1 MKFPQVSQLVSPV
14 SNRTPIVIQGGM
26 GVAVSSYEL
35 AKTVSQAGEL
45 GVVSGTGLDQ
55 VIARRLQSG
64 DESGD
69 VRRALAAFPD
79 QRIAADI
86 VKKYFREKG
95 RSENPTFRPTAKLS
109 LEPNTATWELVIASA
124 FVETW
129 LAKENHNGL
138 IGINL
143 WEKIQLSTL
152 GTLYGA
158 MLAGVDAVLMGAGI
172 PTEIPRVLN
181 QLSQHEVA
189 SLNIDVAGA
198 TIRYQMTLDPNL
210 FEFKKNGPLH
220 RPFFLAIVTNHV
232 LAMYLSKDESTCP
245 DGFVVERPD
254 AGGHNAPPRGKV
266 EYNQEG
272 EPIYGPRDDVDY
284 EKLRAVGLPFWMAGG
299 YSTPEKVLAAHSVG
313 ACGVQVG
320 SLFAL
325 SDESGI
331 LRHLKDQLLSN
342 LLDAVLKVK
351 TDAQASPTGFPF
363 KVAGIHQTVAEDD
376 VFRARPRLCDM
387 GYLRTAFEREP
398 GTLGYRCAAE
408 PIDAYVSKGGDEADA
423 LNRKCLCNGLMAT
436 VGIGQIRP
444 DGFEEK
450 PLLTL
455 GSDLAGPSRMIEIH
469 HKGWSAIQV
478 LEFLLDFRSE
488 NVAAAT
494 SFAQSV

>member
-1 MKFPQVSQLVSPV
+1 
-14 SNRTPIVIQGGM
+14 M

-35 AKTVSQAGEL
+35 AKTVSMTGEL

-79 QRIAADI
+79 QRIAHDI
-86 VKKYFREKG
+86 IKKYFRASG
-95 RSENPTFRPTAKLS
+95 RTENATFRPTAKLS
-109 LEPNTATWELVIASA
+109 LEPNLPTWELVIASA

-143 WEKIQLSTL
+143 LEKIQLSTL

-158 MLAGVDAVLMGAGI
+158 MLANVDAVLMGAGI
-172 PTEIPRVLN
+172 PTEIPKVLN
-181 QLSQHEVA
+181 LLAKHQPA

-198 TIRYQMTLDPNL
+198 TIKYQMTLDPER
-210 FEFKKNGPLH
+210 FEFKKNGELH
-220 RPFFLAIVTNHV
+220 RPFFFAIVTNHV
-232 LAMYLSKDESTCP
+232 LAMYLSKDEVTRP
-245 DGFVVERPD
+245 DGLIVERPD
-254 AGGHNAPPRGKV
+254 AGGHNAPPRGKI
-266 EYNQEG
+266 EYNEEG
-272 EPIYGPRDDVDY
+272 EPIYGPRDEVDY
-284 EKLRAVGLPFWMAGG
+284 EKLRAVDLPFWMAGG
-299 YSTPEKVLAAHSVG
+299 YSTPEKVREAQDVG

-325 SDESGI
+325 SHESGI
-331 LRHLKDQLLSN
+331 LRHLKDQLLAN

-351 TDAQASPTGFPF
+351 TDAKASPTGFPF
-363 KVAGIHQTVAEDD
+363 KVAGIHETVAEEE

-398 GTLGYRCAAE
+398 GSLGYRCAAE
-408 PIDAYVSKGGDEADA
+408 PIDAYISKGGEEPDA

-455 GSDLAGPSRMIEIH
+455 GSDLAGPRQMIELY
-469 HKGWSAIQV
+469 HKGWSALQV
-478 LEFLLDFRSE
+478 LEFLLSSDTLKSAE
-488 NVAAAT
+488 PV
-494 SFAQSV
+494 SLAQRG

>member
-1 MKFPQVSQLVSPV
+1 MKFPQVSTLVSPI

-35 AKTVSQAGEL
+35 AKAVSQAGEL

-64 DESGD
+64 DETGD
-69 VRRALAAFPD
+69 VRRALKEFPD

-95 RSENPTFRPTAKLS
+95 RNENPTFRPTAKLS
-109 LEPNTATWELVIASA
+109 LEPNLATWELVIASA

-129 LAKENHNGL
+129 LAKENHTGL
-138 IGINL
+138 VGINL
-143 WEKIQLSTL
+143 LEKIQLSTL

-181 QLSQHEVA
+181 HLSKHEA
-189 SLNIDVAGA
+189 SSLNIDVAGA
-198 TIRYQMTLDPNL
+198 TIRYQMTLDPNN

-232 LAMYLSKDESTCP
+232 LAMYLSKDEATCP

-299 YSTPEKVLAAHSVG
+299 YSTPEKVLEAHSVG

-363 KVAGIHQTVAEDD
+363 KVAGIHQTVAEDE

-408 PIDAYVSKGGDEADA
+408 PLDAYVSKGGDEDDA

-436 VGIGQIRP
+436 VGIGQVRP

-478 LEFLLDFRSE
+478 LEFLLNFRSE
-488 NVAAAT
+488 NVAAAA

>member
-1 MKFPQVSQLVSPV
+1 
-14 SNRTPIVIQGGM
+14 M
-26 GVAVSSYEL
+26 GVAVSSYQL
-35 AKTVSQAGEL
+35 AKAVSMAGEL

-64 DESGD
+64 DETGD

-79 QRIAADI
+79 QRIAQDI
-86 VKKYFREKG
+86 LKKYFREDG
-95 RSENPTFRPTAKLS
+95 RTTNPTFRPTAKLS
-109 LEPNTATWELVIASA
+109 LEPNLATWELVIASA

-129 LAKENHNGL
+129 LAKENHSGL

-143 WEKIQLSTL
+143 LEKIQLSTL

-172 PTEIPRVLN
+172 PTEIPKVLN
-181 QLSQHEVA
+181 LLSRHETA

-198 TIRYQMTLDPNL
+198 TIKYQMTLDPSL
-210 FEFKKNGPLH
+210 FTFKASGPLH
-220 RPFFLAIVTNHV
+220 RPFFFAIVTNHV
-232 LAMYLSKDESTCP
+232 LAMYLSKDEITRP

-266 EYNQEG
+266 EYNAEG

-284 EKLRAVGLPFWMAGG
+284 EKLQAVGLPFWMAGG
-299 YSTPEKVLAAHSVG
+299 YSTPEKVQEAHEVG
-313 ACGVQVG
+313 ACGVQIG

-325 SDESGI
+325 SNESGI
-331 LRHLKDQLLSN
+331 LRHLKDQLLNN

-363 KVAGIHQTVAEDD
+363 KVAGIHETVAEEE

-398 GTLGYRCAAE
+398 GSLGYRCAAE
-408 PIDAYVSKGGDEADA
+408 PIDAYVSKGGDE
-423 LNRKCLCNGLMAT
+423 
-436 VGIGQIRP
+436 
-444 DGFEEK
+444 
-450 PLLTL
+450 
-455 GSDLAGPSRMIEIH
+455 S
-469 HKGWSAIQV
+469 
-478 LEFLLDFRSE
+478 
-488 NVAAAT
+488 
-494 SFAQSV
+494 

>member
-1 MKFPQVSQLVSPV
+1 MKFPQVPGLLSPM

-35 AKTVSQAGEL
+35 AKTVSMAGEL

-69 VRRALAAFPD
+69 TRRALAAFPD
-79 QRIAADI
+79 QRIANDI
-86 VKKYFREKG
+86 IKKYFREGG
-95 RSENPTFRPTAKLS
+95 REQNKTFRPTAKLS
-109 LEPNTATWELVIASA
+109 LEPNLATWELVIASS

-129 LAKENHNGL
+129 LAKENHHGL
-138 IGINL
+138 VGINL
-143 WEKIQLSTL
+143 LEKIQLSTL

-181 QLSQHEVA
+181 QLSQHQPS
-189 SLNIDVAGA
+189 SLNIDVAGS
-198 TIRYQMTLDPNL
+198 TIKYQMTLDPNL
-210 FEFKKNGPLH
+210 FEFKNAGPLH

-232 LAMYLSKDESTCP
+232 LAMYLSKDEVTCP

-254 AGGHNAPPRGKV
+254 AGGHNAPPRGKI
-266 EYNQEG
+266 EYNDEG

-284 EKLRAVGLPFWMAGG
+284 DKLRAVGLPFWMAGG
-299 YSTPEKVLAAHSVG
+299 YSTPEKVQEAHDVG

-325 SDESGI
+325 SHESGI

-342 LLDAVLKVK
+342 LLDAALKVK
-351 TDAQASPTGFPF
+351 TDAKASPTGFPF
-363 KVAGIHQTVAEDD
+363 KVAGIHATIADEE

-408 PIDAYVSKGGDEADA
+408 PIDAYVTKGGDEADA
-423 LNRKCLCNGLMAT
+423 TNRKCLCNGLMAT

-444 DGFEEK
+444 DGFEEQ

-455 GSDLAGPSRMIEIH
+455 GSDLAGPSRMIEKFH
-469 HKGWSAIQV
+469 DGWSAIEV
-478 LEFLLDFRSE
+478 LNFLLSHVSE
-488 NVAAAT
+488 LSRESDSLAKLG
-494 SFAQSV
+494 